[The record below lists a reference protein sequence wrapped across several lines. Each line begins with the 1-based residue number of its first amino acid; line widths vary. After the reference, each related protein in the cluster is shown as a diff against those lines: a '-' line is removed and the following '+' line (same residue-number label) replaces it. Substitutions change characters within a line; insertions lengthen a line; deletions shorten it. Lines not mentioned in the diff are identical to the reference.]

1 MELLLNLVWL
11 LLAMPAY
18 YLWRNARNAQRCTG
32 LRSLQFLL
40 ALGCG
45 LVLLFPVVSATDD
58 LHAVRAEM
66 EESSKRSILHAVS
79 EKSSAGQS
87 WHNPPA
93 ALAASAAITPLSQ
106 SWNEF
111 RVPQLFSPAAR
122 FTISAGRAPPIV
134 SL

>member
-11 LLAMPAY
+11 LLVMPAY
-18 YLWRNARNAQRCTG
+18 YLWRNARDAQRCTG

-66 EESSKRSILHAVS
+66 EESSKRNILHTVS
-79 EKSSAGQS
+79 EKSSAEQI

-93 ALAASAAITPLSQ
+93 ALAAFTAIAPWSQ
-106 SWNEF
+106 AWNEV
-111 RVPQLFSPAAR
+111 RIPQLFSSAAR
-122 FTISAGRAPPIV
+122 FTIRAGRAPPIV